1 MITTIATVAVYVE
14 DQQKSV
20 DFWTRQVGFRVHSSQ
35 SMGPE
40 GSWIE
45 VGPAESTACLV
56 LYPKQ
61 IMPDWAERKPSVVFN
76 ADDMER
82 SYAEMT
88 AAASSSPS
96 RRRPWPGASSPSSKT
111 STAIRSVC
119 ASPANRRQVRS
130 RVATDG
136 GSGVS
141 TCGERSWASIAAV
154 DVQDLAG
161 DVAGVV

>member
-76 ADDMER
+76 ADDLER
-82 SYAEMT
+82 TYAEMT
-88 AAASSSPS
+88 ARGVQFSQPPQALAWGLFAVFEDSDGNSFGLRQPS
-96 RRRPWPGASSPSSKT
+96 
-111 STAIRSVC
+111 
-119 ASPANRRQVRS
+119 
-130 RVATDG
+130 
-136 GSGVS
+136 
-141 TCGERSWASIAAV
+141 
-154 DVQDLAG
+154 
-161 DVAGVV
+161 